1 MDKLLP
7 TNCSLGTT
15 QYCVGFENRV
25 DCNRLPLHLSNILP
39 KSLTSINDSQIRELD
54 SLQPILDK
62 VNPAYIAGFL
72 TLGLCLIIATLL
84 FAHSIWPKRRTPQS
98 QSITPQ
104 SHGITPQSHG
114 IMPESSS
121 LLSLKLSLII
131 SLLSCVCFAVPTV
144 ILCTFYI
151 RAGDLHTS
159 VKVEKGQVPTY
170 CLGAMISVIV
180 ASTSLAR
187 QCSTKKRS

>member
-1 MDKLLP
+1 M
-7 TNCSLGTT
+7 
-15 QYCVGFENRV
+15 
-25 DCNRLPLHLSNILP
+25 DCNRPPLHLSSALALS
-39 KSLTSINDSQIRELD
+39 KTLMSVADSQIRKLD

-62 VNPAYIAGFL
+62 VNPAYIEGFL
-72 TLGLCLIIATLL
+72 TLGLCLIIATALL
-84 FAHSIWPKRRTPQS
+84 FAYSIWSKRRTRQS

-104 SHGITPQSHG
+104 SHGITPQSDG

-131 SLLSCVCFAVPTV
+131 GLLSCVLFAVPTV

-151 RAGDLHTS
+151 RTGDLHTS